1 MDLLPSLT
9 WPRACELQR
18 QDKQFTG
25 FGGTVRPVQYQYRPV
40 EHPASVQTDVKKVET
55 IEADIPPEK
64 EKVQTVVDTPPQVE
78 EALNQLE
85 KKRAFQEEKGEK
97 GEPPKKRKK
106 TKSSSRLF

>member
-9 WPRACELQR
+9 WPRVCELQR
-18 QDKQFTG
+18 QDKQFAG

-55 IEADIPPEK
+55 IEADLPPEK
-64 EKVQTVVDTPPQVE
+64 EKVQTAVDTPPQVE
-78 EALNQLE
+78 EALNRLE
-85 KKRAFQEEKGEK
+85 KKRAFQEEKGE